1 MRYERDYSP
10 LYEDDFDEFE
20 EDDFDDFEDDD
31 FDDEFEDDIE
41 SVGSEEIADQLKIIS
56 DKLGISGKMS
66 KKDSNLFVYSLS
78 SIVKV
83 NIRFSDEIEDITT
96 EIKNNYE
103 SSGDN
108 IWIDCTDDTTEISNI
123 SDYLNTAILLI
134 KNIQDKLM

>member
-1 MRYERDYSP
+1 MIYRRDYSP

-20 EDDFDDFEDDD
+20 EDEFDD
-31 FDDEFEDDIE
+31 FDDEFDDDIE
-41 SVGSEEIADQLKIIS
+41 SAGSEEIAEQLKIIS

-66 KKDSNLFVYSLS
+66 KKDPNLFVYSLS

-83 NIRFSDEIEDITT
+83 NVIFSDEIEDITT
-96 EIKNNYE
+96 EIKNNYD
-103 SSGDN
+103 SVGDN
-108 IWIDCTDDTTEISNI
+108 IRIDCTDDTTEISNI